1 MAITKTVT
9 KQTLTLNVEDG
20 VNSQGAAK
28 TKGHNYAGVRPEAEP
43 AAIMQAAAALGTLIS
58 HELMGVVVTEKAELA
73 QGLYQLDHVQYT
85 ISDTGTIPHFG
96 IEDGTT
102 SLMPLNII

>member
-28 TKGHNYAGVRPEAEP
+28 LKVIIMPAYVRK
-43 AAIMQAAAALGTLIS
+43 QNLLLSCRLLLLLALLS
-58 HELMGVVVTEKAELA
+58 VM
-73 QGLYQLDHVQYT
+73 
-85 ISDTGTIPHFG
+85 
-96 IEDGTT
+96 
-102 SLMPLNII
+102 N

>member
-43 AAIMQAAAALGTLIS
+43 AAIYKVPSGS
-58 HELMGVVVTEKAELA
+58 
-73 QGLYQLDHVQYT
+73 
-85 ISDTGTIPHFG
+85 
-96 IEDGTT
+96 TT
-102 SLMPLNII
+102 DVCP

>member
-20 VNSQGAAK
+20 VNEQGAAVK

-43 AAIMQAAAALGTLIS
+43 EAIMQAAAALGALIS

-73 QGLYQLDHVQYT
+73 Q
-85 ISDTGTIPHFG
+85 
-96 IEDGTT
+96 
-102 SLMPLNII
+102 

>member
-28 TKGHNYAGVRPEAEP
+28 TKGHNYAGVRPEAEL
-43 AAIMQAAAALGTLIS
+43 AAAAALGTLIS

-73 QGLYQLDHVQYT
+73 Q
-85 ISDTGTIPHFG
+85 
-96 IEDGTT
+96 
-102 SLMPLNII
+102 

>member
-43 AAIMQAAAALGTLIS
+43 AAIMQAALGTLIS

-73 QGLYQLDHVQYT
+73 Q
-85 ISDTGTIPHFG
+85 
-96 IEDGTT
+96 
-102 SLMPLNII
+102 

>member
-28 TKGHNYAGVRPEAEP
+28 LKVIIMPAYVRKLNLRLSCRLLLLL
-43 AAIMQAAAALGTLIS
+43 ALLS
-58 HELMGVVVTEKAELA
+58 VM
-73 QGLYQLDHVQYT
+73 
-85 ISDTGTIPHFG
+85 
-96 IEDGTT
+96 
-102 SLMPLNII
+102 N

>member
-43 AAIMQAAAALGTLIS
+43 GYHAGCCCS
-58 HELMGVVVTEKAELA
+58 WHS
-73 QGLYQLDHVQYT
+73 YQ
-85 ISDTGTIPHFG
+85 S
-96 IEDGTT
+96 
-102 SLMPLNII
+102 

>member
-1 MAITKTVT
+1 VKEMAITKTVT

-43 AAIMQAAAALGTLIS
+43 AAIRLLLLLALLS
-58 HELMGVVVTEKAELA
+58 VM
-73 QGLYQLDHVQYT
+73 
-85 ISDTGTIPHFG
+85 
-96 IEDGTT
+96 
-102 SLMPLNII
+102 N

>member
-43 AAIMQAAAALGTLIS
+43 AAIMQAAARGTLIS

-73 QGLYQLDHVQYT
+73 Q
-85 ISDTGTIPHFG
+85 
-96 IEDGTT
+96 
-102 SLMPLNII
+102 

>member
-43 AAIMQAAAALGTLIS
+43 AAALGTLIS

-73 QGLYQLDHVQYT
+73 Q
-85 ISDTGTIPHFG
+85 
-96 IEDGTT
+96 
-102 SLMPLNII
+102 

>member
-1 MAITKTVT
+1 VKEMAITKTVT

-43 AAIMQAAAALGTLIS
+43 AAIMQAAAALIS

-73 QGLYQLDHVQYT
+73 Q
-85 ISDTGTIPHFG
+85 
-96 IEDGTT
+96 
-102 SLMPLNII
+102 

>member
-28 TKGHNYAGVRPEAEP
+28 TKGHNYPAYVRK
-43 AAIMQAAAALGTLIS
+43 QNLRLSCRLLLLLALLS
-58 HELMGVVVTEKAELA
+58 VM
-73 QGLYQLDHVQYT
+73 
-85 ISDTGTIPHFG
+85 
-96 IEDGTT
+96 
-102 SLMPLNII
+102 N

>member
-28 TKGHNYAGVRPEAEP
+28 SRTCGYHAGCCC
-43 AAIMQAAAALGTLIS
+43 S
-58 HELMGVVVTEKAELA
+58 WHS
-73 QGLYQLDHVQYT
+73 YQ
-85 ISDTGTIPHFG
+85 S
-96 IEDGTT
+96 
-102 SLMPLNII
+102 

>member
-28 TKGHNYAGVRPEAEP
+28 TKGIARNLV
-43 AAIMQAAAALGTLIS
+43 
-58 HELMGVVVTEKAELA
+58 
-73 QGLYQLDHVQYT
+73 
-85 ISDTGTIPHFG
+85 
-96 IEDGTT
+96 
-102 SLMPLNII
+102 

>member
-28 TKGHNYAGVRPEAEP
+28 TKGHNYAGVRLEACRLLLLL
-43 AAIMQAAAALGTLIS
+43 ALLS
-58 HELMGVVVTEKAELA
+58 VM
-73 QGLYQLDHVQYT
+73 
-85 ISDTGTIPHFG
+85 
-96 IEDGTT
+96 
-102 SLMPLNII
+102 N

>member
-28 TKGHNYAGVRPEAEP
+28 TKGHNYAGVRPGK
-43 AAIMQAAAALGTLIS
+43 QNLLLSCRLLLLLALLS
-58 HELMGVVVTEKAELA
+58 VM
-73 QGLYQLDHVQYT
+73 
-85 ISDTGTIPHFG
+85 
-96 IEDGTT
+96 
-102 SLMPLNII
+102 N

>member
-43 AAIMQAAAALGTLIS
+43 AAIMQDRKS
-58 HELMGVVVTEKAELA
+58 VV
-73 QGLYQLDHVQYT
+73 
-85 ISDTGTIPHFG
+85 
-96 IEDGTT
+96 
-102 SLMPLNII
+102 

>member
-28 TKGHNYAGVRPEAEP
+28 TKGHNYAGGVRPEAEP

-73 QGLYQLDHVQYT
+73 Q
-85 ISDTGTIPHFG
+85 
-96 IEDGTT
+96 
-102 SLMPLNII
+102 

>member
-20 VNSQGAAK
+20 VNRQGAAK

-43 AAIMQAAAALGTLIS
+43 AAIMHAAAFGTLIS
-58 HELMGVVVTEKAELA
+58 HELIGVVVTEKAELA
-73 QGLYQLDHVQYT
+73 Q
-85 ISDTGTIPHFG
+85 
-96 IEDGTT
+96 
-102 SLMPLNII
+102 

>member
-28 TKGHNYAGVRPEAEP
+28 TKGHNYAGVRKQNLLLSCRLLLLLVLLSV
-43 AAIMQAAAALGTLIS
+43 MS
-58 HELMGVVVTEKAELA
+58 
-73 QGLYQLDHVQYT
+73 
-85 ISDTGTIPHFG
+85 
-96 IEDGTT
+96 
-102 SLMPLNII
+102 

>member
-28 TKGHNYAGVRPEAEP
+28 TKGHNYAGARPEAEL

-73 QGLYQLDHVQYT
+73 Q
-85 ISDTGTIPHFG
+85 
-96 IEDGTT
+96 
-102 SLMPLNII
+102 

>member
-43 AAIMQAAAALGTLIS
+43 AAINTGCCCFWHS
-58 HELMGVVVTEKAELA
+58 
-73 QGLYQLDHVQYT
+73 YQ
-85 ISDTGTIPHFG
+85 S
-96 IEDGTT
+96 
-102 SLMPLNII
+102 

>member
-1 MAITKTVT
+1 MLKTASTVR
-9 KQTLTLNVEDG
+9 
-20 VNSQGAAK
+20 GAAK

-73 QGLYQLDHVQYT
+73 Q
-85 ISDTGTIPHFG
+85 
-96 IEDGTT
+96 
-102 SLMPLNII
+102 

>member
-28 TKGHNYAGVRPEAEP
+28 LKVIMMPAYVRN
-43 AAIMQAAAALGTLIS
+43 QNLRLSCRLLLLLALLS
-58 HELMGVVVTEKAELA
+58 VM
-73 QGLYQLDHVQYT
+73 
-85 ISDTGTIPHFG
+85 
-96 IEDGTT
+96 
-102 SLMPLNII
+102 N

>member
-28 TKGHNYAGVRPEAEP
+28 LKVIIMPAYVRK
-43 AAIMQAAAALGTLIS
+43 QNLRLSCRLLLLLALLS
-58 HELMGVVVTEKAELA
+58 VM
-73 QGLYQLDHVQYT
+73 
-85 ISDTGTIPHFG
+85 
-96 IEDGTT
+96 
-102 SLMPLNII
+102 N

>member
-43 AAIMQAAAALGTLIS
+43 AAIMQAAAAFGTLIS
-58 HELMGVVVTEKAELA
+58 H
-73 QGLYQLDHVQYT
+73 D
-85 ISDTGTIPHFG
+85 
-96 IEDGTT
+96 
-102 SLMPLNII
+102 

>member
-1 MAITKTVT
+1 VKEMAITKTVT

-43 AAIMQAAAALGTLIS
+43 AAAALGTLIS

-73 QGLYQLDHVQYT
+73 Q
-85 ISDTGTIPHFG
+85 
-96 IEDGTT
+96 
-102 SLMPLNII
+102 

>member
-43 AAIMQAAAALGTLIS
+43 AAAFGTLIS

-73 QGLYQLDHVQYT
+73 Q
-85 ISDTGTIPHFG
+85 
-96 IEDGTT
+96 
-102 SLMPLNII
+102 

>member
-9 KQTLTLNVEDG
+9 KQTLILNVEDG

-43 AAIMQAAAALGTLIS
+43 AAIMQAAAAFGTLTS

-73 QGLYQLDHVQYT
+73 Q
-85 ISDTGTIPHFG
+85 
-96 IEDGTT
+96 
-102 SLMPLNII
+102 

>member
-43 AAIMQAAAALGTLIS
+43 AAIMQAAALGTLIS

-73 QGLYQLDHVQYT
+73 Q
-85 ISDTGTIPHFG
+85 
-96 IEDGTT
+96 
-102 SLMPLNII
+102 